1 MFNFDLS
8 LRNPF
13 SKRFKLLTGKSG
25 TLLSNKAWEANVY
38 ATNTIVK
45 FSIAITTRSDHAG
58 LNIYIGLIGF
68 EYEFH
73 FYDTRHWCYKTDSWE

>member
-8 LRNPF
+8 LYNPF
-13 SKRFKLLTGKSG
+13 SKRFKLLSGKSG
-25 TLLSNKAWEANVY
+25 TLFSNKAWESNVY

-45 FSIAITTRSDHAG
+45 FSIAITPRSDHAG
-58 LNIYIGLIGF
+58 LNIEVGLIGF

-73 FYDTRHWCYKTDSWE
+73 FYDTRHWCYKTDTWE